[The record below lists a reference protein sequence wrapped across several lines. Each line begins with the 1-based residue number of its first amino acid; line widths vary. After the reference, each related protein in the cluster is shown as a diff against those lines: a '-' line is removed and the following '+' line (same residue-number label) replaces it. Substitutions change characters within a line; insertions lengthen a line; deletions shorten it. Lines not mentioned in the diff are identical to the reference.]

1 MSRWHSIGLD
11 GDVHK
16 PRVMQLVLSLS
27 PGGTERLVI
36 EIVRALSER
45 IDSIV
50 CCLDQPG
57 AWADELVALGVPVV
71 SLAREPGFHPA
82 LAVRLARVLKQRD
95 IDIVHCHH
103 YSPYVYGLLA
113 AVLQPTVQLV
123 FTEHGRL
130 SDAAPSRKRRF
141 VNPLLSRWPGKL
153 CAVSADLKNHMIA
166 EGFPARRVG
175 VTYNGIDPGQ
185 RPTAAE
191 RRAARESLGLPEGAF
206 VVGTV
211 GRLDPVKNLHLLLQT
226 HAFLVSKHSHVRTV
240 IVGDGSERA
249 SLEAHAQSLG
259 ITDSITF
266 AGYRADVRALLPA
279 FDVYMNTSS
288 YEGVSLTILEA
299 MATALPVVATRVGGN
314 PEVVIDQ
321 ETGLLLPSI
330 ARSLADAVGGL
341 IHDERRRR
349 VLGDAGRFR
358 VKRHFSIARMVE
370 EYASVYLGTRPAAN
384 AAPPSNAPTAAEPIS
399 VSDAT
404 RSIV

>member
-1 MSRWHSIGLD
+1 MP
-11 GDVHK
+11 K

-45 IDSIV
+45 IESVV
-50 CCLDQPG
+50 CCLDHPG
-57 AWADELVALGVPVV
+57 EWADELKALGVPVIAL
-71 SLAREPGFHPA
+71 SRQPGFHPA
-82 LAVRLARVLKQRD
+82 LAMRLAKELKDRQ

-113 AVLQPTVQLV
+113 SVMRPAVQLV

-153 CAVSADLKNHMIA
+153 CAVSADLKNHMVA

-185 RPTAAE
+185 RPTAAQ
-191 RRAARESLGLPEGAF
+191 RSSARASLGLPEDAF

-211 GRLDPVKNLHLLLQT
+211 GRLDPVKNLHMLLQA
-226 HAFLVSKHSHVRTV
+226 HAFLVSKHPHVRTV
-240 IVGDGSERA
+240 IVGDGTERA
-249 SLEAHAQSLG
+249 ALEAHAQALG
-259 ITDSITF
+259 VADSISF
-266 AGYRADVRALLPA
+266 AGYRSDVRFLMSA
-279 FDVYMNTSS
+279 FDVYANSS
-288 YEGVSLTILEA
+288 QYEGVSLTILEA
-299 MATALPVVATRVGGN
+299 MASALPVVATRVGGN

-321 ETGLLLPSI
+321 ETGFLVPGL
-330 ARSLADAVGGL
+330 ARALSDAIGTLVY
-341 IHDERRRR
+341 DERRRR
-349 VLGDAGRFR
+349 AMGDAGRFR

-370 EYASVYLGTRPAAN
+370 AYAGVYLGTRPAAN
-384 AAPPSNAPTAAEPIS
+384 DTAPPKAPIPADTMS
-399 VSDAT
+399 VNDAT

>member
-1 MSRWHSIGLD
+1 
-11 GDVHK
+11 
-16 PRVMQLVLSLS
+16 MQLVLSLS

-36 EIVRALSER
+36 EIVRALAQR
-45 IDSIV
+45 IESIV

-57 AWADELVALGVPVV
+57 AWAAELEVMGVPVI
-71 SLAREPGFHPA
+71 SLAREPGFHPS
-82 LAVRLARVLKQRD
+82 LAMRLARVLKERD
-95 IDIVHCHH
+95 INIIHCHH

-113 AVLQPTVQLV
+113 SVLKPGVQLV

-130 SDAAPSRKRRF
+130 SDAAPSRKRRL

-153 CAVSADLKNHMIA
+153 CAVSADLKNFMVA

-175 VTYNGIDPGQ
+175 VTYNGIDPGH
-185 RPTAAE
+185 RPTAFQRTA
-191 RRAARESLGLPEGAF
+191 RAALGLPEDAF

-226 HAFLVSKHSHVRTV
+226 HAFLVSKYPKVRTV

-249 SLEAHAQSLG
+249 ALETHARSLG
-259 ITDSITF
+259 IADSISF
-266 AGYRADVRALLPA
+266 AGYRSDVRLLMAA
-279 FDVYMNTSS
+279 FDTYVNSSS

-299 MATALPVVATRVGGN
+299 MATALPVVATCVGGN

-321 ETGLLLPSI
+321 ETGFLVPPI
-330 ARSLADAVGGL
+330 ARSIADAIEAL

-349 VLGDAGRFR
+349 LMGDAGRFR
-358 VKRHFSIARMVE
+358 VKRHFSITRMVE
-370 EYASVYLGTRPAAN
+370 EYAALYRAARPEVSA
-384 AAPPSNAPTAAEPIS
+384 AAPPNAPIAAETMS